1 MMADHACLLQD
12 NAEIKS
18 FITAASSCADL
29 IINAAAIIWDELC
42 MANVAAFEAVHNICC
57 ELKNSTKPF
66 GGIPFVGAGDFRQI
80 APVVTV
86 VKGVGPSVS
95 FDACIKSSPLWKS
108 FRVFSLH
115 QPIRSAGDPEY
126 TTFIDNIGENTDTD
140 RVSVGFLRTTIA
152 IDDAIQFLYPLHVLT
167 DPESCLKRAF
177 LSPRNIYM
185 DEFNNTILDMLPGPS
200 SEFLDCVQWTH
211 FLAVDFTTFLRR
223 NILQCGYGQ
232 RGGSR
237 SF

>member
-18 FITAASSCADL
+18 FITAASSRADL

-57 ELKNSTKPF
+57 ELKNSSKPF

-80 APVVTV
+80 APV

-95 FDACIKSSPLWKS
+95 FDACIKSSPLWKL
-108 FRVFSLH
+108 FWVFSLH
-115 QPIRSAGDPEY
+115 QPVRSAGDPEY
-126 TTFIDNIGENTDTD
+126 TAFIDNIGENTDTD

-152 IDDAIQFLYPLHVLT
+152 IDNAIQFLYPLHVLT
-167 DPESCLKRAF
+167 NLESCLKQAF
-177 LSPRNIYM
+177 LSPQNIYV
-185 DEFNNTILDMLPGPS
+185 DEFNNTILNMLPGPS
-200 SEFLDCVQWTH
+200 SEFSGSCQWTH
-211 FLAVDFTTFLRR
+211 FLAVNFTPFPP
-223 NILQCGYGQ
+223 
-232 RGGSR
+232 
-237 SF
+237 